1 MRWRR
6 AGLWSHPDFLK
17 LWAGQTISLVG
28 TEITRIAFPLTA
40 VILLHAT
47 PAQMGFL
54 GAAQF
59 VPFLLVGFFAGT
71 WVDRWRQRPILLWT
85 NLGRAVLLGSIPAA
99 ALLHQLGMTQLYV
112 VGCANG
118 VLTVFFD
125 VAYQAF
131 LPALIGREHLVEG
144 NSKLTTSRSL
154 TQMAGPGLGGG
165 LTQLVTA
172 PLAIAA
178 DVCSFLIAALC
189 FAWIR
194 EIEPACSQTLRRQSL
209 WADIREGLWTV
220 TGHPLLRPIAA
231 SIATS
236 SLFSRMLFTL
246 YVLYATRRL
255 GMSPVLLGS
264 ILSVGSLGTLLG
276 ALLAGRVARW
286 YGVGPTLV
294 GTMLLGHL
302 GTLLIPLVTTP
313 LVVVVP
319 LLVAAQG
326 LMGFAEATFN
336 ITQLSLRQA
345 IIPQR
350 LQGRMNATMRVLGWS
365 TLPLG
370 SMCGGLF
377 GETLGVR
384 SALVVAAI
392 GGMTAFLWL
401 LCSPLRKLREPFV
414 LHR

>member
-1 MRWRR
+1 MHRPR
-6 AGLWSHPDFLK
+6 AGLWTHSNFLK

-40 VILLHAT
+40 VVLMHAT
-47 PAQMGFL
+47 PAQMGLL

-59 VPFLLVGFFAGT
+59 APFLLVGFFAGT
-71 WVDRWRQRPILLWT
+71 WVDRWQRRPILLWT
-85 NLGRAVLLGSIPAA
+85 TLGQAVLLSSIPAA
-99 ALLHQLGMTQLYV
+99 ALLHRLGMTQLYV
-112 VGCANG
+112 VGCATG

-131 LPALIGREHLVEG
+131 LPTLVGREHLVEG

-154 TQMAGPGLGGG
+154 TQMAGPGLGGV
-165 LTQLVTA
+165 LVQLVTA

-178 DVCSFLIAALC
+178 DVCSFLAAALC
-189 FAWIR
+189 FAWIG
-194 EIEPACSQTLRRQSL
+194 EVEPACSHPLRRQSL

-220 TGHPLLRPIAA
+220 IGHPLLRPIVA

-255 GMSPVLLGS
+255 SISPVLLGG
-264 ILSVGSLGTLLG
+264 ILSVGSLGALLG
-276 ALLAGRVARW
+276 ALLAGRIARW

-294 GTMLLGHL
+294 GAMLLGHL
-302 GTLLIPLVTTP
+302 GTLLIPLATTP

-326 LMGFAEATFN
+326 LMGCAEATFN
-336 ITQLSLRQA
+336 ITQLSLRQG

-350 LQGRMNATMRVLGWS
+350 LQGRMNATMRVLGWG

-370 SMCGGLF
+370 SACGGFF

-384 SALVVAAI
+384 SALVMAAV

-401 LCSPLRKLREPFV
+401 LFSPVRKLRAPFI
-414 LHR
+414 LHS